1 MIKNCKFASIKPHKM
16 NAKKITL
23 ILIPINIILAFFV
36 YDSIT
41 SEVEFNKQAKE
52 RIAENV
58 QKLKDLRTLQI
69 AYKKENDVFADN
81 FNSLLDF
88 LENDSTTI
96 IKSVG
101 ETPDSLVNG
110 KQITDAQA
118 LGMGLISR
126 DTLYV
131 SAKESIFD
139 ENYIK
144 SRDNKYP
151 FNINTISIIPFT
163 EQQYNIDANVIEKG
177 KVNVQVF
184 EISAAFKHVFNG
196 LDAKNKKYDLNSLLK
211 VGSMTEASLN
221 GNWGE

>member
-1 MIKNCKFASIKPHKM
+1 M

-118 LGMGLISR
+118 LVMGLISR

-151 FNINTISIIPFT
+151 FDINTLSIIPFT
-163 EQQYNIDANVIEKG
+163 EQKYNIDANVIEKG

-196 LDAKNKKYDLNSLLK
+196 LDAENKKYDLNSLLK

>member
-1 MIKNCKFASIKPHKM
+1 M

-118 LGMGLISR
+118 LEMGLISR

-151 FNINTISIIPFT
+151 FDINTLSIIPFT
-163 EQQYNIDANVIEKG
+163 EQKYNIDANVIDKG

>member
-1 MIKNCKFASIKPHKM
+1 M

-81 FNSLLDF
+81 FNSLLNF

-118 LGMGLISR
+118 LEMGLISR

-151 FNINTISIIPFT
+151 FDINTLSIIPFT
-163 EQQYNIDANVIEKG
+163 EQKYNIDANVIEKG

-196 LDAKNKKYDLNSLLK
+196 LDAENKKYDLNSLLK

>member
-1 MIKNCKFASIKPHKM
+1 M

-118 LGMGLISR
+118 LEMGLISR

-163 EQQYNIDANVIEKG
+163 EQKYNIDANVIEKG

-184 EISAAFKHVFNG
+184 EISADFKHVFNG
-196 LDAKNKKYDLNSLLK
+196 LDAENKKYDLNSLLK

>member
-1 MIKNCKFASIKPHKM
+1 M

-69 AYKKENDVFADN
+69 AFKKENDVFADN

-101 ETPDSLVNG
+101 ETPDTLVNG

-118 LGMGLISR
+118 LEMGLISR

-131 SAKESIFD
+131 SAKESIFN

-151 FNINTISIIPFT
+151 FDINTLSIIPFT

-196 LDAKNKKYDLNSLLK
+196 LDAENKKYDLNSLLK

>member
-1 MIKNCKFASIKPHKM
+1 M

-101 ETPDSLVNG
+101 ETPDSLING

-118 LGMGLISR
+118 LEMGLISR

-151 FNINTISIIPFT
+151 LNINTISIIPFT

-196 LDAKNKKYDLNSLLK
+196 LDAENKKYDLNSLLK

>member
-1 MIKNCKFASIKPHKM
+1 M

-36 YDSIT
+36 YDSIS

-69 AYKKENDVFADN
+69 AYKRENEVFADN

-101 ETPDSLVNG
+101 ETPDSLING
-110 KQITDAQA
+110 QQISDAQA
-118 LGMGLISR
+118 LEMGLISR
-126 DTLYV
+126 DTIYV
-131 SAKESIFD
+131 SAMESIFD
-139 ENYIK
+139 ENYLR
-144 SRDNKYP
+144 SRENKYP
-151 FNINTISIIPFT
+151 FDLNTLSIIPFT
-163 EQQYNIDANVIEKG
+163 DKQYNIDANVIEKG

-184 EISAAFKHVFNG
+184 EISAAFKDVFNG
-196 LDAKNKKYDLNSLLK
+196 LDAENKKYDFNSLLK

>member
-1 MIKNCKFASIKPHKM
+1 M

-118 LGMGLISR
+118 LEMGLISR

-151 FNINTISIIPFT
+151 FNINTLSIIPFT
-163 EQQYNIDANVIEKG
+163 EQKYNIDANVIDKG

-184 EISAAFKHVFNG
+184 EISATFKHVFNG
-196 LDAKNKKYDLNSLLK
+196 LDAENKKYDLNSLLK

>member
-1 MIKNCKFASIKPHKM
+1 M

-118 LGMGLISR
+118 LEMGLISR

-144 SRDNKYP
+144 SRVNKYP

-163 EQQYNIDANVIEKG
+163 EQKYNIDANVIEKG

-184 EISAAFKHVFNG
+184 EISASFKHVFNG
-196 LDAKNKKYDLNSLLK
+196 LDAENKKYDLNSLLK